1 MDKLGLTR
9 EQAEQLWL
17 EDNSNEVLPEVAEME
32 RKAKECKRRYEKSD
46 TVRKASTRERK
57 VDTEKKK
64 IIEMA
69 AEELSQHYCIDVV
82 KTETEILFSDGDTRY
97 TLKLTR
103 HRNKNQQV
111 AQKQLAIFV

>member
-1 MDKLGLTR
+1 MTEKEKEIRKHMDKLGLTR

-46 TVRKASTRERK
+46 TARKASTRERK

-64 IIEMA
+64 IIEMV
-69 AEELSQHYCIDVV
+69 AEELSQHYYIDVV

-103 HRNKNQQV
+103 HRNKN
-111 AQKQLAIFV
+111 